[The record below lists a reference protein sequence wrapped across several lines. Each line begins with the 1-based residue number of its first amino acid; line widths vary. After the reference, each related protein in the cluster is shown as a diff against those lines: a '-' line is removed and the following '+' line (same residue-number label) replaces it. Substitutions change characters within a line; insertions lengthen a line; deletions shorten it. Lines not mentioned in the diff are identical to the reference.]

1 MAVSGKT
8 VYVGMRDGKL
18 LQSLDGG
25 NNWKDITPNLPLS
38 FSRFKEIL
46 FADSAIFVS
55 TDKGVLTS
63 QTGEHWRV
71 LTDSEDERLIVAG
84 LAVDD
89 KTVYGISSAGAYRL
103 DSRGKWKKVSPEVP
117 DGIRELIFANDKLY
131 IITNRRG
138 MFHISLKNEIG

>member
-1 MAVSGKT
+1 
-8 VYVGMRDGKL
+8 MRDGKL

-25 NNWKDITPNLPLS
+25 DNWRDITPNLPLS
-38 FSRFKEIL
+38 FSRFKESI
-46 FADSAIFVS
+46 FVDSAIYIS

-71 LTDSEDERLIVAG
+71 LTDSEGERLIVTG

-89 KTVYGISSAGAYRL
+89 TTVYGVCNAGAYRL

-117 DGIRELIFANDKLY
+117 DGIRELVFANDKLY
-131 IITNRRG
+131 IITNQRG
-138 MFHISLKNEIG
+138 IFHISLKNEVG